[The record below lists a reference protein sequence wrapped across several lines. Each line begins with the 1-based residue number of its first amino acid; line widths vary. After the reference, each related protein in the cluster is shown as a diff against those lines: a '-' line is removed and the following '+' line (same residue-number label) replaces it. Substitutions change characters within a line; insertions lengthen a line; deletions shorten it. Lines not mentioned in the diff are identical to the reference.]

1 MSSFN
6 GFSAAARLYA
16 ENFDVVE
23 LMWKAFVDGINEFFD
38 HLLGEVQRRVGDR
51 QVQVK
56 PPSGDSFR
64 YWWFVPLPDAG
75 RDNPCCYCRDEISP
89 NYRSWRTL
97 YRRRRAKKDITDE
110 IKTRIQA
117 LRDDPEI
124 KPYVVGASQDTWDL
138 LALKLPYPD
147 GNPVEV
153 VAPVLAALLLKVTT
167 EAEKA

>member
-75 RDNPCCYCRDEISP
+75 RDNPCCYCRDRSP
-89 NYRSWRTL
+89 RIIVPGELSIGVGG
-97 YRRRRAKKDITDE
+97 AKKDITDE

-124 KPYVVGASQDTWDL
+124 KPYVVGASQDTSGPASPETPIPGW
-138 LALKLPYPD
+138 KP
-147 GNPVEV
+147 G
-153 VAPVLAALLLKVTT
+153 
-167 EAEKA
+167 